1 MVMGVAQVR
10 LVESCEKPHIV
21 IVNWSDLNGQH
32 SGSEVSR
39 CASSHSWKA
48 KTRIGNG
55 LRKSSIMRK
64 AA

>member
-1 MVMGVAQVR
+1 MDVAKVR
-10 LVESCEKPHIV
+10 LVEGCEKPHIA
-21 IVNWSDLNGQH
+21 IVNWPDLNGQH

-39 CASSHSWKA
+39 RASSHSWNGEI
-48 KTRIGNG
+48 RIPNS